1 MGYKSEHLVGQ
12 VREVREAFGLSQRAL
27 SDRTGQTQSHIS
39 QIESGKMEP
48 GLASFIDMAR
58 ALDLE
63 VVLVPKKLLPAIN
76 GLMRAQ
82 ATPDM
87 RIHAG
92 QPNDKRFARAERLV
106 KKLKSLYGTSADL
119 DRIDEYLRF
128 LRRVNLSDGEMQ
140 VVRGE
145 MDRLERYQTGPQSAQ
160 VVKDIATALQRLRNT
175 IAHARPSEAGPA
187 YSLDGG
193 DDNA

>member
-12 VREVREAFGLSQRAL
+12 VREVREASGLSQRAL

-48 GLASFIDMAR
+48 GLSSFIDMAR

-63 VVLVPKKLLPAIN
+63 VVLVPKKLLPAVN

-87 RIHAG
+87 HIHAG
-92 QPNDKRFARAERLV
+92 QPNDKRFARAQLPDGKLGELV
-106 KKLKSLYGTSADL
+106 DL
-119 DRIDEYLRF
+119 VSTIGFGVTAREARDVLGQVYEYF
-128 LRRVNLSDGEMQ
+128 LGMFASVVFRSVWNLSENWLG
-140 VVRGE
+140 
-145 MDRLERYQTGPQSAQ
+145 
-160 VVKDIATALQRLRNT
+160 
-175 IAHARPSEAGPA
+175 
-187 YSLDGG
+187 
-193 DDNA
+193 

>member
-12 VREVREAFGLSQRAL
+12 VREVREASGLSQRAL

-48 GLASFIDMAR
+48 GLSSFIDMAR

-63 VVLVPKKLLPAIN
+63 VVLVPKKLLPAVN

-87 RIHAG
+87 HIHAG

-106 KKLKSLYGTSADL
+106 KKMKGLYGTSADL

-128 LRRVNLSDGEMQ
+128 LRRMNLSDGEMQ
-140 VVRGE
+140 VVRDA
-145 MDRLERYQTGPQSAQ
+145 MDRLERYQSSPQTTP
-160 VVKDIATALQRLRNT
+160 VVKDIAIALQRLRNT
-175 IAHARPSEAGPA
+175 IAHAAPSEAGPA
-187 YSLDGG
+187 YSLDGE
-193 DDNA
+193 DDDA

>member
-1 MGYKSEHLVGQ
+1 MGYKSEILIGQ
-12 VREVREAFGLSQRAL
+12 VREVREASGLSQRGL

-48 GLASFIDMAR
+48 GLSSFIDMAR

-63 VVLVPKKLLPAIN
+63 VVLVPKKLLPAVT

-82 ATPDM
+82 ATPNIH
-87 RIHAG
+87 IHAG

-106 KKLKSLYGTSADL
+106 KKMKILYGTSADL

-128 LRRVNLSDGEMQ
+128 LRRANLSDQDMQ

-145 MDRLERYQTGPQSAQ
+145 MDRLQRYQASPQAAP
-160 VVKDIATALQRLRNT
+160 VVKDIAMALQRLRNT
-175 IAHARPSEAGPA
+175 IAHAAPSEAGPA

-193 DDNA
+193 DDDA